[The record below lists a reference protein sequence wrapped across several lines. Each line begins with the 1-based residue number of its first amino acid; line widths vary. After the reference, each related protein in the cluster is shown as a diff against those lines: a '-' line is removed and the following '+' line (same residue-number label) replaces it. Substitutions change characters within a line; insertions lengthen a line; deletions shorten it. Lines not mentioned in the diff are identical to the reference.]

1 MGWGCVG
8 KLCTE
13 GVNGVCLCVVLCLVC
28 VCVFV
33 CVPAFLCVC
42 VCTCVYV
49 CARVHV
55 CHFVCVCVCQ
65 QCPPLLKFYKFA
77 RAGGTPSFYLI
88 LIKRRGM
95 HPKTQFCVEL
105 LQKVDGLGNGLRRFM
120 LQWFCQEGVFVWGFH
135 MIHDGL

>member
-13 GVNGVCLCVVLCLVC
+13 GVNGVCLCVVLCCVWCVYVSLYVCLHVC
-28 VCVFV
+28 VYV
-33 CVPAFLCVC
+33 CVC

-55 CHFVCVCVCQ
+55 CHFVCVCVSSVQ
-65 QCPPLLKFYKFA
+65 PPHPLLKFYKFV
-77 RAGGTPSFYLI
+77 RAGDTPSFYLI

-95 HPKTQFCVEL
+95 HPKTQFCAEL
-105 LQKVDGLGNGLRRFM
+105 LQKADGLGNGLRRFM
-120 LQWFCQEGVFVWGFH
+120 LQRFCQEGVFV
-135 MIHDGL
+135 